1 MGQESTTLF
10 IEELQINEKLER
22 WVSRKLPKGCGGIKL
37 LSPHQEKKILFF
49 FPIKDMQIEQK
60 HQLSTTI
67 AKENLNTLEAG

>member
-37 LSPHQEKKILFF
+37 LSPHLEKKSLFF